1 MCAMYTSIPPQQKSE
16 KAPKRAWII
25 VALLVIS
32 GIAVVGRLV
41 QLQIVQHEHWLT
53 VANTIQ
59 EQTVDLLPRR
69 GTIYDRNGVAL
80 AYDVKATAIA
90 IDSFN
95 MTNPEAI
102 CKILSDELNRPIGE
116 LEKLVYRQ
124 RYFTWIDRSV
134 DLEAAKEIKKRV
146 AKADANGLIFIDTWK
161 RCYPQGDLASNIIGF
176 VGTDGHGL
184 EGIELAYDDELA
196 GTSAQVHVVK
206 GADGRTYQTETIQ
219 EGQPGDDVHLTI
231 DSDLQFICEQE
242 IDGGVTRYRANT
254 GFMILMDPNTG
265 EILAMAQDR
274 RYDLNK
280 FWSSTATQRNN
291 LATGFLFEPGSTF
304 KAFAGLAALDCGV
317 VKPSDAFNGNDGI
330 NIAGHVIHNSDHESF
345 GTVTFAKTIK
355 YSINTAMIR
364 VAQQLGEDR
373 LYNFLADL
381 GFGRATGIEL
391 PGEVNGILRN
401 VSKWSRLA
409 LASTAIGQSVGVTGV
424 QLVRAMATVANGGK
438 VLVPHIVKKVGDRA
452 TEIPTVLRTVAA
464 PASAATMRSLMRAVV
479 KDGTAPWADL
489 PGFEVAGKTG
499 TAQKAVPGKG
509 YVDGKY
515 TSLFSGFFPADS
527 PKYLGLVVL
536 DEVKTTPVWGGY
548 TAGAIFHNAASRLV
562 LAEHVAPVASIEG
575 QQVHY
580 SASTQPSLDTRVSS
594 IAPPPAWLKLP

>member
-1 MCAMYTSIPPQQKSE
+1 MCAMYTSLPKEQKNE
-16 KAPKRAWII
+16 KTPARGWII
-25 VALLVIS
+25 IVLLVIG

-41 QLQIVQHEHWLT
+41 QLQIVQHDHWMAL
-53 VANTIQ
+53 ASTIQ

-102 CKILSDELNRPIGE
+102 CQILSEELNRPFGE
-116 LEKLVYRQ
+116 MEKLVYRP

-134 DLEAAKEIKKRV
+134 DLEAAKEIRRRV
-146 AKADANGLIFIDTWK
+146 TEANANGLIFIDTWK

-196 GTSAQVHVVK
+196 GTSAKIHVVK
-206 GADGRTYQTETIQ
+206 GADGRTYHTETIQ
-219 EGQPGDDVHLTI
+219 EGEPGDDVYLTL
-231 DSDLQFICEQE
+231 DSDLQFICEEE
-242 IDGGVTRYRANT
+242 IDSGVTRYRANT
-254 GFMILMDPNTG
+254 GFMILIDPNTG
-265 EILAMAQDR
+265 EVLAMAQDR
-274 RYDLNK
+274 RYDLNR
-280 FWSSTATQRNN
+280 FWASTAQQRKN

-304 KAFAGLAALDCGV
+304 KAFAGLAALDCGAV
-317 VKPSDAFNGNDGI
+317 VPSDTFNGNDGI
-330 NIAGHVIHNSDHESF
+330 SIAGHVIHNSDHESF

-364 VAQQLGEDR
+364 VAQLLGEDR
-373 LYNFLADL
+373 LYNFLVDL
-381 GFGRATGIEL
+381 GFGEATGIEV
-391 PGEVNGILRN
+391 PGEVNGILRD
-401 VSKWSRLA
+401 VSNWSKLA
-409 LASTAIGQSVGVTGV
+409 LASTAIGQSVGVTGI
-424 QLVRAMATVANGGK
+424 QLARAMAAVANGGN
-438 VLVPHIVKKVGDRA
+438 VLAPHIVKRVGDEA
-452 TEIPTVLRTVAA
+452 TKIPTVLRSVAA
-464 PASAATMRSLMRAVV
+464 EASAATMRTLMRAVV

-499 TAQKAVPGKG
+499 TAQKAIPGKG

-515 TSLFSGFFPADS
+515 TSLFSGFFPVDA
-527 PKYLGLVVL
+527 PKYLALVVL

-548 TAGAIFHNAASRLV
+548 TAGAIFHDAAARLV
-562 LAEHVAPVASIEG
+562 LAEQIAPVVSVQG
-575 QQVHY
+575 QTHVQLAPPRQTTAL
-580 SASTQPSLDTRVSS
+580 SGSTSS
-594 IAPPPAWLKLP
+594 PPAWLKLP

>member
-1 MCAMYTSIPPQQKSE
+1 MCAMYTSLPKEQKNE
-16 KAPKRAWII
+16 KTSARGWII
-25 VALLVIS
+25 IVLLVIG

-41 QLQIVQHEHWLT
+41 QLQIVQHDHWMAL
-53 VANTIQ
+53 ASTIQ

-102 CKILSDELNRPIGE
+102 CQILSEELNRPFGE
-116 LEKLVYRQ
+116 IERLVYRP

-134 DLEAAKEIKKRV
+134 DLEAAKEIRRRV
-146 AKADANGLIFIDTWK
+146 SEANANGLIFIDTWK

-196 GTSAQVHVVK
+196 GTSAKIHVVK
-206 GADGRTYQTETIQ
+206 GADGRTYHTETIQ
-219 EGQPGDDVHLTI
+219 AGEPGDDVYLTL
-231 DSDLQFICEQE
+231 DSDLQFICEKE
-242 IDGGVTRYRANT
+242 IDSGVTRYRANT
-254 GFMILMDPNTG
+254 GFMILIDPNTG
-265 EILAMAQDR
+265 EVLAMAQDR
-274 RYDLNK
+274 RYDLNR
-280 FWSSTATQRNN
+280 FWASTAQQRKN

-304 KAFAGLAALDCGV
+304 KAFAGLAALDCGAV
-317 VKPSDAFNGNDGI
+317 VPSDTFNGNDGI

-364 VAQQLGEDR
+364 VAQLLGEDR
-373 LYNFLADL
+373 LYNFLVDL
-381 GFGRATGIEL
+381 GFGKATGIEL
-391 PGEVNGILRN
+391 PGEVNGILRD
-401 VSKWSRLA
+401 VSKWSKLA
-409 LASTAIGQSVGVTGV
+409 LASTAIGQSVGVTGI
-424 QLVRAMATVANGGK
+424 QLARAMAAVANGGK
-438 VLVPHIVKKVGDRA
+438 VLAVHIVKQVGDRR
-452 TEIPTVLRTVAA
+452 TETPTILRTVAA
-464 PASAATMRSLMRAVV
+464 EASAATMRTLMRAVV

-499 TAQKAVPGKG
+499 TAQKAIPGKG

-515 TSLFSGFFPADS
+515 TSLFSGFFPVDA

-548 TAGAIFHNAASRLV
+548 TAGAIFHDAAARLV
-562 LAEHVAPVASIEG
+562 LTEKIAPVVSVQG
-575 QQVHY
+575 QTHVQLTTLQQTTAL
-580 SASTQPSLDTRVSS
+580 SGSTSS
-594 IAPPPAWLKLP
+594 PPAWLKLP

>member
-1 MCAMYTSIPPQQKSE
+1 MCAMYTSLPKEQKNE
-16 KAPKRAWII
+16 KTSARGWII
-25 VALLVIS
+25 IVFLVIG

-41 QLQIVQHEHWLT
+41 QLQIVQHDHWMAL
-53 VANTIQ
+53 ASTIQ

-102 CKILSDELNRPIGE
+102 CQILSEELNRPFGE
-116 LEKLVYRQ
+116 IERLVYRP

-134 DLEAAKEIKKRV
+134 DLEAAKEIRRRV
-146 AKADANGLIFIDTWK
+146 SEANANGLIFIDTWK

-196 GTSAQVHVVK
+196 GTSAKIHVVK
-206 GADGRTYQTETIQ
+206 GADGRTYHTETIQ
-219 EGQPGDDVHLTI
+219 AGEPGDDVYLTL
-231 DSDLQFICEQE
+231 DSDLQFICEKE
-242 IDGGVTRYRANT
+242 IDSGVTRYRANT
-254 GFMILMDPNTG
+254 GFMILIDPNTG
-265 EILAMAQDR
+265 EVLAMAQDR
-274 RYDLNK
+274 RYDLNR
-280 FWSSTATQRNN
+280 FWASTAQQRKN

-304 KAFAGLAALDCGV
+304 KAFAGLAALDCGAV
-317 VKPSDAFNGNDGI
+317 VPSDTFNGNDGI

-364 VAQQLGEDR
+364 VAQLLGEDR
-373 LYNFLADL
+373 LYNFLVDL
-381 GFGRATGIEL
+381 GFGKATGIEL

-401 VSKWSRLA
+401 VSKWSKLA
-409 LASTAIGQSVGVTGV
+409 LASTAIGQSVGVTGI
-424 QLVRAMATVANGGK
+424 QLARAMAAVANGGK
-438 VLVPHIVKKVGDRA
+438 VLAVHIVKQVGDRR
-452 TEIPTVLRTVAA
+452 TETPTILRTVAA
-464 PASAATMRSLMRAVV
+464 EASAATMRTLMRAVV

-499 TAQKAVPGKG
+499 TAQKAIPGKG

-515 TSLFSGFFPADS
+515 TSLFSGFFPVDA

-548 TAGAIFHNAASRLV
+548 TAGAIFHDAAARLV
-562 LAEHVAPVASIEG
+562 LTEKIAPVVSVQG
-575 QQVHY
+575 QTHVQLTTLQQTTAL
-580 SASTQPSLDTRVSS
+580 SGSTSS
-594 IAPPPAWLKLP
+594 PPAWLKLP